1 MSKKKRVFGSKEV
14 VKTLVKY
21 FGFVVIKQRG
31 SHIKC
36 QKIIG
41 GRKIT
46 TIVPNHKELA
56 TGTLSGVLDLAE
68 IDKYKFLIKIVKR

>member
-1 MSKKKRVFGSKEV
+1 MPRKRIFGSKEV
-14 VKTLVKY
+14 VKILVKY
-21 FGFVVIKQRG
+21 FNFSVIKQKG

-36 QKIIG
+36 QKIIA

-56 TGTLSGVLDLAE
+56 MGTL
-68 IDKYKFLIKIVKR
+68 